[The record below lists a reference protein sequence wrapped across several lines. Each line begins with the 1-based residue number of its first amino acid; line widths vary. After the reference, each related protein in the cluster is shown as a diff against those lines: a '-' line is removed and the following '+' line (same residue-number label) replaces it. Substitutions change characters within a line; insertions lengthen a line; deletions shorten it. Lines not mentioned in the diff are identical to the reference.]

1 MKIFYKKDFQRV
13 LEKKIELEQ
22 EFEQYKTDTGNCISA
37 LEDQSME
44 LLMENSELK
53 DSKLK
58 TENVKKEYED
68 KVKTLKLS
76 LDETKLELKDAIKE
90 KKSLEKEKTKLEKD
104 KSNLEDEIAI
114 LKAKIADLESDR
126 YLIRKI
132 PAGRTKNVNKTSIRS
147 SAKESRA
154 IKYVKD
160 NL

>member
-13 LEKKIELEQ
+13 LEKKIELEN
-22 EFEQYKTDTGNCISA
+22 EFEKYKEDTEKVISS
-37 LEDQSME
+37 LEKKAIDYLQ
-44 LLMENSELK
+44 ENSKLK

-76 LDETKLELKDAIKE
+76 LDETKLELKGVIKE

-114 LKAKIADLESDR
+114 LRAEIADLKSDR
-126 YLIRKI
+126 YRVRTI

-147 SAKESRA
+147 SEKESRV

>member
-13 LEKKIELEQ
+13 LREKIELEQ
-22 EFEQYKTDTGNCISA
+22 EFEIYKTDTSNSMTA
-37 LEDQSME
+37 LEDRGME

-76 LDETKLELKDAIKE
+76 LDETKLELKDVIKE

-114 LKAKIADLESDR
+114 LRAEIADLKSDR
-126 YLIRKI
+126 YRVRTI

-147 SAKESRA
+147 SAKESQV